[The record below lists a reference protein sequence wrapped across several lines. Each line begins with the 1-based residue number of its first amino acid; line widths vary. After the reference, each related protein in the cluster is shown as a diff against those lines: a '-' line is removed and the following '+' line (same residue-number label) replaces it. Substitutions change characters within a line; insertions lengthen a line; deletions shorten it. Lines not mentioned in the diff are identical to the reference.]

1 MANRQQLTFESN
13 GNQLVG
19 LLETPNEGAEHYA
32 IFAHCFTCGKDV
44 IAASRIARG
53 LVNRGIAVLRF
64 DFTGLGGSDGDF
76 ANTNFSSNI
85 DDLIAA
91 AEHLRKHY
99 KAPDLLVGHS
109 LGGAAVIRAAH
120 RIAEVKAVATLGAP
134 AQASHVAKQLT
145 CSIDTIEQKGAAE
158 VNLAGRNFLIKKQF
172 LDDIKQSDT
181 QPITSLNMPLLVMHS
196 PVDTVVDIK
205 QAEIIYKAA
214 KHPKS
219 FISLDS
225 ADHLLTKKQDAE
237 YAAEVIASWAIR
249 YLPDYTPVREKSTQL
264 ASGKIIVNERNH
276 RFTRNV
282 LSDSHVWL
290 ADEPTKVGGDNLGP
304 DPYEHLL
311 AALGTCTSMTIRMYA
326 NRKKIPLKQVS
337 VSLEHSRQHAKDCE
351 NCEKSDAK
359 IEVFHRVLTLDGD
372 LSDEQREQ
380 LLAIADKCPVHR
392 TLCSKIDITT
402 ELNGR

>member
-91 AEHLRKHY
+91 ANHLRKHY

-109 LGGAAVIRAAH
+109 LGGAAVIRAAL

-134 AQASHVAKQLT
+134 AQASHVTKQLT
-145 CSIDTIEQKGAAE
+145 CSIDTIEEKGAAE

-181 QPITSLNMPLLVMHS
+181 QPIASLNMPLLVMHS

-249 YLPDYTPVREKSTQL
+249 YLPDYTPVREKPTQV

-282 LSDSHVWL
+282 LSDTHVWL

-326 NRKKIPLKQVS
+326 NRKKIPLKDVS
-337 VSLEHSRQHAKDCE
+337 ISLEHSRQHAKDCE
-351 NCEKSDAK
+351 NCDKPDAK

-372 LSDEQREQ
+372 LSEEQREQ
-380 LLAIADKCPVHR
+380 LLVLADKCPVHR
-392 TLCSKIDITT
+392 TLCGNIDITT
-402 ELNGR
+402 ELK